1 MYNKQLVI
9 SCLLCIFLFSKRG
22 GDLKLVCILEVT
34 KYKNVTNKQ
43 IMYWLYETMFGLII
57 LDL

>member
-1 MYNKQLVI
+1 MYNKQLI
-9 SCLLCIFLFSKRG
+9 TSCLLCIFLFSKRG

-43 IMYWLYETMFGLII
+43 IMY
-57 LDL
+57 